1 MAQSEFENR
10 SLDKKDRDIYSPP
23 NGKEAYSTDSD
34 VNGDHGG
41 DADVG
46 YNLFLQAEREHIA
59 DMDEKEW
66 STRSR
71 FVARKIDFHV
81 LPIM

>member
-1 MAQSEFENR
+1 MAQNESKNR
-10 SLDKKDRDIYSPP
+10 SLDKEARDIYSPS
-23 NGKEAYSTDSD
+23 NGNETYSTYSD
-34 VNGDHGG
+34 VNGDHG

-46 YNLFLQAEREHIA
+46 YNLFLQAEREQIA

-66 STRSR
+66 TTRSR